1 MRRGIRW
8 AWLPVLLLP
17 LSTAGC
23 GFQLEKL
30 FPDRVADG
38 VARLTI
44 QNLGSLVS
52 RISADDV
59 CGFASQGVIDGAVA
73 DVEIGE
79 IGTLTS
85 TVTSCVRDFGDE
97 LVLDSVNCNGTETRV
112 KGAVIVDAIRTVHGR
127 ITGDPGTPVIPDSSE
142 AAYIEIRAEFAGYEV
157 RRGDGEQGLAMHEG
171 VARYGARPHLAR
183 AASTGACSIP
193 GANLTLEDITLS
205 DLLVDVDSGD
215 SVFPAEIPE
224 AHFSAQLGQWENK
237 ENWFGGTVTAWDTAV
252 EVPIESEFQGID
264 PNYDAQTYFDSYACT
279 PDMGLPVDYTCPDL
293 TPRFA
298 QGVAQL
304 TIATFANI
312 MQLLEA
318 DTTCGFSSPE
328 VLNNPEL
335 YGEIGE
341 AGGQARYVVSE
352 PCALDI
358 PDDTIVSLDCLENI
372 RFAEGRAWVT
382 GTKVISGI
390 RTGGMANP
398 VVPTNSSPALITISA
413 EMENFKSFDSAG
425 VNKLLVRSGR
435 ISGTARPQ
443 TAIDTLTGACS
454 VVTPV
459 VSFENIRL
467 EEADAQLYSER
478 RHFNVEVAST
488 NLAALNGELNGVE
501 NMLMGEMI
509 IDGKDFP
516 IPVEGD
522 PILNPSY
529 DPELFD
535 EGFACTENVILPTSA
550 SDCSF
555 ARVLGEGAARLIIAG
570 AGAIASQANG
580 NTECGF
586 DAYTTLLFPYLV
598 EGEPGEMGLMSWNI
612 ENCMVGSDGLV
623 EDPDC
628 SGGRTV
634 TAGWADVTATR
645 YVSGERTQM
654 IGVID
659 AIEPRDRE
667 AVEIVLTNVALD
679 GFSVELWSSGASA
692 PRGTLTL
699 HSGALTGTV
708 MPIMGEMASEPGRFE
723 VATPVAIL
731 SDITLNNA
739 AATLVSD
746 GMTFNIAFDDVQLNA
761 VNGTWGELSN
771 TIAGSLRVNGETV
784 VLDPQPLDDAFDQ
797 AAFDQA
803 YACTEDLLEVIPV
816 D

>member
-1 MRRGIRW
+1 MVRRLTW
-8 AWLPVLLLP
+8 ALMLSMLP
-17 LSTAGC
+17 LSASGC

-38 VARLTI
+38 VARLSI
-44 QNLGSLVS
+44 QNLGQLVS
-52 RISADDV
+52 LISADTN
-59 CGFASQGVIDGAVA
+59 CGFASQQVLDNEVA
-73 DVEIGE
+73 DVEIGQV
-79 IGTLTS
+79 GTLTS
-85 TVTSCVRDFGDE
+85 TVTSCVLDFGDE

-142 AAYIEIRAEFAGYEV
+142 AAYFEIRAEFAGYEV
-157 RRGDGEQGLAMHEG
+157 RRGEGEQGLTMHEG
-171 VARYGARPHLAR
+171 VARYTVRPHLAR
-183 AASTGACSIP
+183 AESTGACSVP
-193 GANLTLEDITLS
+193 GANLTFEEITMR
-205 DLLVDVDSGD
+205 DLIVDVDSGD

-224 AHFSAQLGQWENK
+224 ANFSAQLGRWGNK
-237 ENWFGGTVTAWDTAV
+237 ENWFGGTVTAWDTTV
-252 EVPIESEFQGID
+252 EVPIEGEPPGID
-264 PNYDAQTYFDSYACT
+264 PGYDGDEFFESYACT
-279 PDMGLPVDYTCPDL
+279 EDMQLPVDYTCPDF
-293 TPRFA
+293 TPQFA

-304 TIATFANI
+304 TIATYANV

-318 DTTCGFSSPE
+318 DTTCGFSSPQ

-335 YGEIGE
+335 LGELGE
-341 AGGQARYVVSE
+341 AGGQARYVIDE

-358 PDDTIVSLDCLENI
+358 PQDTIVSVNCLDDI
-372 RFAEGRAWVT
+372 SFAEGRAWVT

-390 RTGGMANP
+390 RTGGLENP
-398 VVPTNSSPALITISA
+398 VVPTNSSPALFTLDA
-413 EMENFKSFDSAG
+413 ELENFKSFDSAG

-435 ISGTARPQ
+435 ISGSARPQ
-443 TAIDTLTGACS
+443 TAIDTVTGACS
-454 VVTPV
+454 IVTPV
-459 VSFENIRL
+459 VGFENIRL
-467 EEADAQLYSER
+467 ENADAQLFSNE
-478 RHFNVEVAST
+478 RHFDVEVAST
-488 NLAALNGELNGVE
+488 NLMAQNGELNGVE
-501 NMLMGEMI
+501 NMLAGEI
-509 IDGKDFP
+509 SIDGQELP

-529 DPELFD
+529 DPERFD
-535 EGFACTENVILPTSA
+535 EAFACTDNMVLPTSA

-555 ARVLGEGAARLIIAG
+555 AKVLGEGAARLIVAG
-570 AGAIASQANG
+570 VGAIASQANA

-612 ENCMVGSDGLV
+612 DNCLVGSDGLV

-628 SGGRTV
+628 AGGRTI
-634 TAGWADVTATR
+634 TGGWADVTATR

-667 AVEIVLTNVALD
+667 SVEIVLTDVALD
-679 GFSVELWSSGASA
+679 DFSVELWSAGASM

-699 HSGALTGTV
+699 HSGTLSGTV

-731 SDITLNNA
+731 SDITLNDA
-739 AATLVSD
+739 QATLVSE
-746 GMTFNIAFDDVQLNA
+746 GMTFNITFDDVLLNA
-761 VNGTWGELSN
+761 VNGTWNGQSN
-771 TIAGSLRVNGETV
+771 TISGSLSVNGETV
-784 VLDPQPLDDAFDQ
+784 VLDPQPLDDGFDQ
-797 AAFDQA
+797 AAFDQS
-803 YACTEDLLEVIPV
+803 YACTEDLLEIIPA